1 MQLGPFAEGSHNQR
15 MPVLRL
21 GLLTLLITM
30 APSWGET
37 GWANQNDTRLDSLFS
52 QLQITD
58 SGQKART
65 IEKFIWKIWR
75 ESGDKSVD
83 QLMVDGVKAMGGG
96 NYEGALIAFSSI
108 VKGAPNFAE
117 GWNKRA
123 TLYWLMGDFEK
134 SVEDI
139 NRTLALEPR
148 HFGALSGLAM
158 IRESQERPLDA
169 LQAFERALEIYPA
182 MPNAAER
189 IRKLNRQLGEPI

>member
-30 APSWGET
+30 APSWGKT

-52 QLQITD
+52 QLQITG

-75 ESGDKSVD
+75 ESGDESVD

-158 IRESQERPLDA
+158 IRESQGRPLDA
-169 LQAFERALEIYPA
+169 LQAFERALKIYPA

-189 IRKLNRQLGEPI
+189 IRKLNRQLGESI

>member
-30 APSWGET
+30 APSWGKT

-52 QLQITD
+52 QLQITG

-75 ESGDKSVD
+75 ESGDESVD

-134 SVEDI
+134 SVKDI

>member
-52 QLQITD
+52 QLQITG

-96 NYEGALIAFSSI
+96 NYEGALIAFNSI

>member
-30 APSWGET
+30 APSWGKT

-52 QLQITD
+52 QLQITG

-75 ESGDKSVD
+75 ESGDESVD

-96 NYEGALIAFSSI
+96 NYEGALIAFNSI
-108 VKGAPNFAE
+108 VEGAPSFAE

>member
-1 MQLGPFAEGSHNQR
+1 MQLGPFAEWSHNQR

-30 APSWGET
+30 APSWGKT

-52 QLQITD
+52 QLQITG

-75 ESGDKSVD
+75 ESGDESVD

>member
-30 APSWGET
+30 APSWGKT

-52 QLQITD
+52 QLQITG

-75 ESGDKSVD
+75 ESGDESVD

-96 NYEGALIAFSSI
+96 NYEGALIAFNSI

-182 MPNAAER
+182 MPNAVER

>member
-1 MQLGPFAEGSHNQR
+1 MQLGPFAERSHNQR

-30 APSWGET
+30 APSWGKT

-75 ESGDKSVD
+75 ESGDESVD

-96 NYEGALIAFSSI
+96 NYEGALIAFNSI

-182 MPNAAER
+182 MPNAAQR
-189 IRKLNRQLGEPI
+189 IRTLNRQLGEPI

>member
-30 APSWGET
+30 APSWGKT

-52 QLQITD
+52 QLQITG

-75 ESGDKSVD
+75 ESGDESVD

-96 NYEGALIAFSSI
+96 NYEGALIAFNSI

-189 IRKLNRQLGEPI
+189 IRKLNRQLGESI

>member
-30 APSWGET
+30 APSWGKT

-52 QLQITD
+52 QLQITG

>member
-30 APSWGET
+30 APSWGKT

-65 IEKFIWKIWR
+65 IEKFIWRIWR
-75 ESGDKSVD
+75 ESGDESVD

>member
-30 APSWGET
+30 APSWGKT

-75 ESGDKSVD
+75 ESGDESLD

-96 NYEGALIAFSSI
+96 NYEGALIAFNSI

-189 IRKLNRQLGEPI
+189 IRKLNRQLGESI

>member
-30 APSWGET
+30 APSWGKT

-75 ESGDKSVD
+75 ESGDESVD

-189 IRKLNRQLGEPI
+189 IRKLNRQLGESI

>member
-30 APSWGET
+30 APSWGKT

-65 IEKFIWKIWR
+65 IEKFIWRIWR
-75 ESGDKSVD
+75 ESGDESVD

-189 IRKLNRQLGEPI
+189 IRKLNRQLGESI

>member
-30 APSWGET
+30 APSWGKT

-52 QLQITD
+52 QLQITG

-65 IEKFIWKIWR
+65 IEKFIWRIWR
-75 ESGDKSVD
+75 ESGDESVD

>member
-30 APSWGET
+30 APSWGKT

-52 QLQITD
+52 QLQITG

-75 ESGDKSVD
+75 ESGDEAVD

>member
-30 APSWGET
+30 APSWGKT

-75 ESGDKSVD
+75 ESGDESVD

-96 NYEGALIAFSSI
+96 NYEGALIAFNSI

>member
-30 APSWGET
+30 APSWGKT

-52 QLQITD
+52 QLQITG

-75 ESGDKSVD
+75 ESGDESVD

-182 MPNAAER
+182 MPNAAKR

>member
-52 QLQITD
+52 QLQITG

-75 ESGDKSVD
+75 ESGDESVD

-96 NYEGALIAFSSI
+96 NYEGALITFNSI
-108 VKGAPNFAE
+108 VEGAPNFAE

>member
-30 APSWGET
+30 APSWGKT

-52 QLQITD
+52 QLQITG

-75 ESGDKSVD
+75 ESGDESVD

-108 VKGAPNFAE
+108 VKDAPNFAE

>member
-30 APSWGET
+30 APSWGKT

-52 QLQITD
+52 QLQITG

-75 ESGDKSVD
+75 ESGDVSVD

-96 NYEGALIAFSSI
+96 NYEGALIAFNSI

>member
-30 APSWGET
+30 APSWGKT

-65 IEKFIWKIWR
+65 IEKFIWRIWR
-75 ESGDKSVD
+75 ESGDESVD

-96 NYEGALIAFSSI
+96 NYEGALIAFNSI

-189 IRKLNRQLGEPI
+189 IRKLNRQLGESI

>member
-30 APSWGET
+30 APSWGKT

-75 ESGDKSVD
+75 ESGDESVD

>member
-30 APSWGET
+30 APSWGKT

-75 ESGDKSVD
+75 ESGDVSVD

-96 NYEGALIAFSSI
+96 NYEGALIAFNSI

-182 MPNAAER
+182 IPNAAER
-189 IRKLNRQLGEPI
+189 IRTLNRQLGESI

>member
-30 APSWGET
+30 APSWGKT

-52 QLQITD
+52 QLQITG

-75 ESGDKSVD
+75 ESGDEAVD

-96 NYEGALIAFSSI
+96 NYEGALIAFNSI

>member
-1 MQLGPFAEGSHNQR
+1 MQLGPFAEGSHNQP

-30 APSWGET
+30 APNWGKT

-52 QLQITD
+52 QLQITG

-75 ESGDKSVD
+75 ESGDESVD

>member
-30 APSWGET
+30 APSWGKT

-52 QLQITD
+52 QLQITG

-75 ESGDKSVD
+75 ESGDESVD

-96 NYEGALIAFSSI
+96 NYEGALIAFNSI

-169 LQAFERALEIYPA
+169 LQAFEQALEIYPA

>member
-30 APSWGET
+30 APSWGKT
-37 GWANQNDTRLDSLFS
+37 GWANQNDPRLDSLFS
-52 QLQITD
+52 QLQITG

-75 ESGDKSVD
+75 ESGDESVD

-96 NYEGALIAFSSI
+96 NYEGALIAFNSI

-189 IRKLNRQLGEPI
+189 IRKLNRQLGESI

>member
-1 MQLGPFAEGSHNQR
+1 MQLGPFAEWSHNQR

-30 APSWGET
+30 APSWGKT

-52 QLQITD
+52 QLQITG

-75 ESGDKSVD
+75 ESGDESVD

-96 NYEGALIAFSSI
+96 NYEGALIAFNSI
-108 VKGAPNFAE
+108 VEGAPSFAE

>member
-30 APSWGET
+30 APSWGKT

-52 QLQITD
+52 QLQITG

-75 ESGDKSVD
+75 ESGDESVD

-96 NYEGALIAFSSI
+96 NYEGALIAFNSI

>member
-30 APSWGET
+30 APSWGKT

-75 ESGDKSVD
+75 ESGDESVD

-96 NYEGALIAFSSI
+96 NYEGALIAFNSI

-123 TLYWLMGDFEK
+123 TLYWLMGDFEN

>member
-1 MQLGPFAEGSHNQR
+1 MQLGPFSEGSHNQR

-30 APSWGET
+30 APSWGKT

-52 QLQITD
+52 QLQITG

-75 ESGDKSVD
+75 ESGDESID

-96 NYEGALIAFSSI
+96 NYEGALIAFNSI

-123 TLYWLMGDFEK
+123 TLYWLMGDFEN

-189 IRKLNRQLGEPI
+189 IRKLNRQLGESI

>member
-30 APSWGET
+30 APSWGKT

-52 QLQITD
+52 QLQITG

-75 ESGDKSVD
+75 ESGDESVD

-182 MPNAAER
+182 MPNAVER

>member
-30 APSWGET
+30 APSWGKT

-52 QLQITD
+52 QLQITG

-75 ESGDKSVD
+75 ESGDESVD

-96 NYEGALIAFSSI
+96 NYEGALIAFNSI

-158 IRESQERPLDA
+158 IRESQKRPLDA

>member
-30 APSWGET
+30 APSWGKT

-75 ESGDKSVD
+75 ESGDESVD

-96 NYEGALIAFSSI
+96 NYESALITFNSI
-108 VKGAPNFAE
+108 VEGAPNFAE

-139 NRTLALEPR
+139 DRTLALEPR

-158 IRESQERPLDA
+158 IRESQKRPLDA

>member
-30 APSWGET
+30 APNWGKT

-52 QLQITD
+52 QLQITG
-58 SGQKART
+58 SEQKART

-75 ESGDKSVD
+75 ESGDESVD

-96 NYEGALIAFSSI
+96 NYEGALIAFNSI

>member
-52 QLQITD
+52 QLQITG

-75 ESGDKSVD
+75 ESGDESVD

>member
-1 MQLGPFAEGSHNQR
+1 MRLGRFAEGSHNQR
-15 MPVLRL
+15 MLVLRL

-30 APSWGET
+30 APSWGIT

-65 IEKFIWKIWR
+65 IEKFIWRIWR
-75 ESGDKSVD
+75 ESGDESVD

-96 NYEGALIAFSSI
+96 NYEGALIAFNSI
-108 VKGAPNFAE
+108 VEGAPSFAE

>member
-21 GLLTLLITM
+21 SLLTLLITM
-30 APSWGET
+30 APNWGKT

-52 QLQITD
+52 QLQITR

-75 ESGDKSVD
+75 ESGDESVD

-189 IRKLNRQLGEPI
+189 IRKLNRQLGESI